1 MFISEKAKILGIIAF
16 SLTLTHVYSQEKV
29 DETEIIEDF
38 EGEEALAQAAQN
50 PVGDLIS
57 VPFQNNANFGIGPY
71 LHSFFI
77 FFSSEF

>member
-1 MFISEKAKILGIIAF
+1 MFISKKAKILGIIAF

-57 VPFQNNANFGIGPY
+57 VPFQNNPNFGIGPY

-77 FFSSEF
+77 FSFFV